1 MHVLYEPAVAWVL
14 SAIGI
19 VLFLCLLL
27 LRVTMK
33 KFNVAALEGLPS
45 GQPGQRQSPAAG
57 QGP

>member
-1 MHVLYEPAVAWVL
+1 MRVHVLYEPAVAWVL

-45 GQPGQRQSPAAG
+45 GQRESPAAG

>member
-1 MHVLYEPAVAWVL
+1 MRVHVLYEPAVAWVL

-45 GQPGQRQSPAAG
+45 GQSPAAG

>member
-45 GQPGQRQSPAAG
+45 GQHQSPAAG

>member
-1 MHVLYEPAVAWVL
+1 MCVRVHVLYEPAVAWVL

-45 GQPGQRQSPAAG
+45 GQSPAAG